1 MIDHFNN
8 AIGTD
13 GFEFV
18 EFTTPDPT
26 RLCEEFECMGFT
38 NVGSHRSKTV
48 TLMRQNDIHFIV
60 NSEPDSDAAKFA
72 TLHGDSA
79 NAMAFR
85 VGNTAHAL
93 ELVRERGAVVVEPKV
108 GPMELAI
115 PAVAGVGGSLIYL
128 VDRYGSK
135 NIYDVDFNL
144 EEDAY
149 ARAGGYLT
157 HVDHLTHNLNRG
169 NLSTLSSFYERV
181 FDFHEQQRFDIQ
193 GQQTG
198 LLSRAMTSACG
209 KIRIPLNEPTDDE
222 SQIEEFL
229 DRYHGEGIQHI
240 ALHTD
245 DIFDAVDRLSASGI
259 EFQETPDTYYDTVN
273 DRVGNH
279 GLDLEAMHKRGILID
294 GSKKYGYLLQIF
306 TKDMIGPIFFE
317 IIQRLGNEGF
327 GEGNFQALF
336 ESIERD
342 QIQRGVLNVSR

>member
-1 MIDHFNN
+1 MTNQYSN
-8 AIGTD
+8 SIGTD

-26 RLCEEFECMGFT
+26 RLCEEFERMGFT
-38 NVGSHRSKTV
+38 NVGSHRNKAV

-60 NSEPDSDAAKFA
+60 NSEPHSAASKFA

-79 NAMAFR
+79 NAIAFR
-85 VGNTAHAL
+85 VRNTAHAIGL
-93 ELVRERGAVVVEPKV
+93 ARKRGAVIVEPTV

-115 PAVAGVGGSLIYL
+115 PAVSGVGGSLIYL
-128 VDRYGSK
+128 VDRYGDK

-144 EEDAY
+144 DDEAY
-149 ARAGGYLT
+149 AKTDGCLT
-157 HVDHLTHNLNRG
+157 HVDHLTHNLKRG
-169 NLSTLSSFYERV
+169 NLATLSFFYERV

-198 LLSRAMTSACG
+198 LLSRAMTSDCG
-209 KIRIPLNEPTDDE
+209 KIRIPLNESSDDQ

-245 DIFDAVDRLSASGI
+245 NIFDAVDRLSASGV
-259 EFQETPDTYYDTVN
+259 EFQETPDTYYEAVN
-273 DRVGNH
+273 ERVGDH
-279 GLDLEAMHKRGILID
+279 GLPLEEMQKRGILID
-294 GSKKYGYLLQIF
+294 GSKQHGYLLQIF

-317 IIQRLGNEGF
+317 IIQRLGNVGF

-342 QIQRGVLNVSR
+342 QIQRGVLNGSH